1 VKKKSYSCVL
11 TIAGSDSGG
20 GAGIQ
25 ADLKTFAA
33 LGCYGM
39 SVITSLT
46 AQNTVRVSAIQEIP
60 ATFVAKQMEAVFDDI
75 KIHAVKIGML
85 HNAAVVR
92 TVASQLLSRN
102 ISNIVVDPVM
112 ISKSGIRLLNDH
124 AIDVLRSRLLPM
136 ATIVTP
142 NIPEASI
149 LAYRR
154 ILTRADMEAAA
165 QTILCLGPKAVLVK
179 GGHGR
184 GKRSADCLCVR
195 RKNENIDI
203 HWLESRRIDTKNSHG
218 TGCTLSSAIAAY
230 LAKGFELDEAVERS
244 KHYIFG
250 TIKAGKAYSL
260 GRGHGPVHHF
270 YALWKR

>member
-1 VKKKSYSCVL
+1 VKKKSYRCVL
-11 TIAGSDSGG
+11 TIAGSDSSG

-39 SVITSLT
+39 SVVTSLT
-46 AQNTVRVSAIQEIP
+46 AQNTMRVSAIQEIP
-60 ATFVAKQMEAVFDDI
+60 AKFIAKQIEAVFEDI
-75 KIHAVKIGML
+75 EVHAVKIGML
-85 HNAAVVR
+85 QNVAVVR
-92 TVASQLLSRN
+92 TVAAQLLSRK

-112 ISKSGIRLLNDH
+112 ISKSGARLLNDN
-124 AIDVLRSRLLPM
+124 AVGALRSHLLPV

-142 NIPEASI
+142 NIPEASM

-165 QTILCLGPKAVLVK
+165 QTLLCLGPKAVLVK
-179 GGHGR
+179 GGHKR
-184 GKRSADCLCVR
+184 GSRSADCLCVR
-195 RKNENIDI
+195 RKTRDIDI
-203 HWLESRRIDTKNSHG
+203 RWFESKRIESKNTHG

-230 LAKGFELDEAVERS
+230 LAKGFEIDEAVEKS
-244 KHYIFG
+244 KQYVFEA
-250 TIKAGKAYSL
+250 IKEGRTYSL

-270 YALWKR
+270 YASWKR